1 MSKDYLTFANE
12 TGTTAFLAG
21 VVDVLS
27 DNLQM
32 ILDFSYSLDV
42 DIFYVEGNDLSLLND
57 SLKKRLLF
65 YKQYYGGN
73 TSEDKINALDFQLTE
88 INTDIH
94 SFVSEQLK
102 AYCSSDKLSDAVQ
115 EFLDDLS
122 WHLQKPLCIYKPKR
136 MPDKNVHT
144 LGEIYLYDAWNYFF
158 ISYYDYLILFVIG
171 TNE

>member
-57 SLKKRLLF
+57 SLKKRLLC

-73 TSEDKINALDFQLTE
+73 TSEDKINALDFPSNIVTPLP
-88 INTDIH
+88 
-94 SFVSEQLK
+94 SKLK
-102 AYCSSDKLSDAVQ
+102 
-115 EFLDDLS
+115 DL
-122 WHLQKPLCIYKPKR
+122 
-136 MPDKNVHT
+136 
-144 LGEIYLYDAWNYFF
+144 F
-158 ISYYDYLILFVIG
+158 ISRLLLELAI
-171 TNE
+171 